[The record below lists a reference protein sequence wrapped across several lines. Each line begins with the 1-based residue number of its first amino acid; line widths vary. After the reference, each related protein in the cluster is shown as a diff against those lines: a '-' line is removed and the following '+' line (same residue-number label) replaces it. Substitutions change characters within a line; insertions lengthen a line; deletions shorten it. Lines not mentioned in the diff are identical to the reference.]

1 VVQRPFHQEG
11 SPKGYGLVRK
21 NFVLTATEGVI
32 MEEQL
37 QKALNNVSF
46 SVNAEKQTMDLTVIP
61 HGETTPISFHLNYKI
76 VENGEKTEFF
86 VTKIASDRLWVD
98 EIVKMWLEKS
108 NFNYKIPQNIA
119 GIVKMF
125 LK

>member
-1 VVQRPFHQEG
+1 
-11 SPKGYGLVRK
+11 
-21 NFVLTATEGVI
+21 

-37 QKALNNVSF
+37 QKALNNASF

-76 VENGEKTEFF
+76 VENGENTDIFI
-86 VTKIASDRLWVD
+86 TKIASDRLWVD
-98 EIVKMWLEKS
+98 EIVKLWLEKS
-108 NFNYKIPQNIA
+108 NFQYRIPQNFA
-119 GIVKMF
+119 GIIKMF

>member
-1 VVQRPFHQEG
+1 
-11 SPKGYGLVRK
+11 
-21 NFVLTATEGVI
+21 

-76 VENGEKTEFF
+76 VENGKNTDFF
-86 VTKIASDRLWVD
+86 ITKIASDRLWID
-98 EIVKMWLEKS
+98 EIVKLWLEKS
-108 NFNYKIPQNIA
+108 NFQYRIPQNFARI
-119 GIVKMF
+119 IKMF

>member
-1 VVQRPFHQEG
+1 
-11 SPKGYGLVRK
+11 
-21 NFVLTATEGVI
+21 
-32 MEEQL
+32 MEELL

-61 HGETTPISFHLNYKI
+61 HGETAPISFHLNYKI
-76 VENGEKTEFF
+76 VENGERTEFF
-86 VTKIASDRLWVD
+86 ITKIASARLWID
-98 EIVKMWLEKS
+98 EIVKLWLEKS
-108 NFNYKIPQNIA
+108 NFNYMIPPNLA

>member
-1 VVQRPFHQEG
+1 
-11 SPKGYGLVRK
+11 
-21 NFVLTATEGVI
+21 

-37 QKALNNVSF
+37 QKALSNVSF

-76 VENGEKTEFF
+76 VENGENTDIF
-86 VTKIASDRLWVD
+86 VTKIASDRLWID
-98 EIVKMWLEKS
+98 EIVKLWLEKS
-108 NFNYKIPQNIA
+108 NFQYRIPQNFA

>member
-1 VVQRPFHQEG
+1 
-11 SPKGYGLVRK
+11 
-21 NFVLTATEGVI
+21 

-37 QKALNNVSF
+37 QKALSNVSF

-76 VENGEKTEFF
+76 VENGENTDIF
-86 VTKIASDRLWVD
+86 VTKIASDRLWID
-98 EIVKMWLEKS
+98 EIVKLWLEKS
-108 NFNYKIPQNIA
+108 NFQYRIPQNFA
-119 GIVKMF
+119 GIIKMF